1 MQQIIMILNYAKYLN
16 AMHVTTV
23 ESFIVFFFFFFS
35 FLSLIYAK
43 KPSVFKANLYLSY

>member
-23 ESFIVFFFFFFS
+23 ESFFFFF
-35 FLSLIYAK
+35 L
-43 KPSVFKANLYLSY
+43 FKFNLCQETLCVQGQFVS